1 MTGERNPMIAERAY
15 HIWEME
21 GRPDGKD
28 IDHWLR
34 AERELASEMAQQA
47 VPAAAKAPKT
57 RRRKK

>member
-1 MTGERNPMIAERAY
+1 MIAERAY